1 MDLLLIV
8 FLFGFLF
15 PFGSESA
22 FVPPPEVCPSC
33 FHTPTVNQSIDFGML
48 IQRWPAS
55 LFQPKQTRDISHLL
69 RFVNT
74 NLKHGEKITVGP
86 NGARRSSHGQAQVP
100 GGIVVDMM
108 SLQSTQFKIN
118 PSKRYI
124 DVNAGALWV
133 DVLKETLKHGLTPRS
148 WTDYLYL
155 TVGGTLSVGG
165 ISGQSFRYGP
175 QIMNVLQLDVIT
187 GKGDM
192 MTCSDKHNS
201 ELFHGVLGG
210 LGQFGIITRARI
222 ILEVAPKKTK
232 WVKIQYDDFKIFT
245 KDQELL
251 IAMAEPDYVEGYLTG
266 GAQISYTI
274 EFALYYNEDD
284 PIQKMLDVVMS
295 RLSSTKIDTS
305 DVTYF
310 DFLNRVGR
318 EELDLRKQGLWDV
331 PHPWLNLLVPKSQIY
346 NFNHLILQMVA
357 KSPVTGAL
365 LIYPVYTNK
374 WNNKMSMMLPKGNN
388 TVVYVVSILR
398 SVGKNC
404 TIGSSCLKNVLG
416 LNQDIIDK
424 SVEGK
429 GSMGVKEYLAYSTG
443 KDSTWIAHFGT
454 KWKKFK
460 SIKHKYDPLHILSP
474 GPGIFNSF

>member
-1 MDLLLIV
+1 MDFLLIV
-8 FLFGFLF
+8 FLFGCF
-15 PFGSESA
+15 PFGSESM

-33 FHTPTVNQSIDFGML
+33 FHTPTVNQSIDFGRL
-48 IQRWPAS
+48 IQRWPTS
-55 LFQPKQTRDISHLL
+55 LFQPKQDRDISHLL
-69 RFVNT
+69 LFANT
-74 NLKHGEKITVGP
+74 VSKHGRKITVGP
-86 NGARRSSHGQAQVP
+86 NGARHSTHGQAQVP
-100 GGIVVDMM
+100 GGIVVDMT
-108 SLQSTQFKIN
+108 SLQSTQFEIN
-118 PSKRYI
+118 PLKRYI
-124 DVNAGALWV
+124 DVDAGALWV

-175 QIMNVLQLDVIT
+175 QIMNVLKLDVIT

-201 ELFHGVLGG
+201 ELFYGVLGG

-222 ILEVAPKKTK
+222 ILQVAPKRTK
-232 WVKIQYDDFKIFT
+232 WIKIKYDDFEIFT

-251 IAMAEPDYVEGYLTG
+251 IAMDESDYVEGFLTG
-266 GAQISYTI
+266 VAQISYTI
-274 EFALYYNEDD
+274 ELALYYNEYD
-284 PIQKMLDVVMS
+284 PIQKILDEVMS
-295 RLSSTKIDTS
+295 RLSSTEVDTS

-310 DFLNRVGR
+310 DFLNRVR
-318 EELDLRKQGLWDV
+318 VEELDLRKQGSWDV

-357 KSPVTGAL
+357 TSPINGTL
-365 LIYPVYTNK
+365 LIYPIYTNK

-398 SVGKNC
+398 SMDKNC
-404 TIGSSCLKNVLG
+404 TIGSPCLENVLG
-416 LNQDIIDK
+416 LNQNIVDK

-429 GSMGVKEYLAYSTG
+429 GSIGAKEYLAYSRG
-443 KDSTWIAHFGT
+443 KESTWIAHFGT
-454 KWKKFK
+454 KWENFK
-460 SIKHKYDPLHILSP
+460 LLKHKYDPLHILSP
-474 GPGIFNSF
+474 GPGIFHSF